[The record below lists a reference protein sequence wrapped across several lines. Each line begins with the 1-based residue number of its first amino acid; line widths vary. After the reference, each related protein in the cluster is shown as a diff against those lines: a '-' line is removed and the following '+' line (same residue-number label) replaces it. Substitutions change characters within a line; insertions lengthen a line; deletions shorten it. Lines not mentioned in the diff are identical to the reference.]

1 MDTTTEALTDTAPL
15 GAVSEQYASTLMTAV
30 IRAGAPGRVIRGHYP
45 PGTEAAQEGLHA
57 RWYFVGLHLHGQ
69 DLHIFCVPTSQGV
82 LLMIEARG
90 GTMRCLP
97 TWGAPAATFG
107 AAALAVAHEI
117 SAPSN
122 RH

>member
-1 MDTTTEALTDTAPL
+1 M

-30 IRAGAPGRVIRGHYP
+30 IHAGASGRVIRGHYP
-45 PGTEAAQEGLHA
+45 PSSDAAQEGLHA
-57 RWYFVGLHLHGQ
+57 RWNFVGLHLHGQ
-69 DLHIFCVPTSQGV
+69 VVRIFYVPTSEGI

-107 AAALAVAHEI
+107 AFALAVAHEI
-117 SAPSN
+117 SVPSK